1 MTIHYFFKN
10 AKQFEGKKVLE
21 LGSGTGVCGIA
32 LASLGAEVIL
42 TDLPERIP
50 LIEKNV
56 KVNQK
61 LTGDRIKIQVLDWT
75 KDTIPEGLD
84 IVVAVDCVYYNS
96 TIDPLIQLLNN
107 SYAKEILVVSE
118 VRDIGEASIAQK
130 SFYEKVK
137 RFFQLDAISQEEFDP
152 DYFADDIII
161 GKLIRNV

>member
-10 AKQFEGKKVLE
+10 AKQFENKKVLE

-107 SYAKEILVVSE
+107 SNAKEILVVSE